1 MKTTDFIKE
10 NKFIGDDAHAMH
22 QDHEV
27 QMARSDCYNAAKY
40 AIELHKLLKN
50 ISEMEGLDGWVSE
63 KITLAN
69 DYLRTVAEYLRHQEL
84 EQQNQ
89 MSEVFT
95 AESANAKFAELLGE
109 DQNVAEAGKPDVM
122 RHTGDKTVR
131 VVKKGGKPV
140 GEIGIDAG
148 PGGNGD
154 YYVKLYDGSY
164 DAAGF
169 DTAEEALEELRYAVK
184 QMSEGPETG
193 IGSKLPKSD
202 IETFGLQKG
211 RPYKLNP
218 PQDWKPGDRKR
229 AVQQLIP
236 TQDKKDH
243 IRSRLGKH
251 VAPVLPEQDVAE
263 GSLEEIDRRGF
274 LKGAGAAAVAGAAGY
289 KMGRGDN
296 TTPTPSSTLSG
307 ADLRDPRVSYII
319 GFFYWCLGPFEHYK
333 QQENRESLKIQQDIK
348 KWIKDWDAEENH
360 WDKGLDN
367 NEKSISMRMRKERQ
381 LGQKEA
387 YDWFYHEIYK
397 ESDPKGTFERFMSRV
412 KYEHSKLLNWNKS
425 RQESVQQGVAEGAE
439 NNPVVNAITRR
450 IMLQRTDLLSKYGP
464 EKVGQAIDEVADFV
478 GDVEEIGSSDVS
490 GWIRHVEQMLGNM
503 SDQSLAETTSAG
515 GVATV
520 PGVGGGPKVG
530 SLFGGSYSP
539 KTPFTGKKKAKE
551 SVIKR

>member
-122 RHTGDKTVR
+122 RHTGDKTVK
-131 VVKKGGKPV
+131 VVKRGGKPV

-263 GSLEEIDRRGF
+263 GS
-274 LKGAGAAAVAGAAGY
+274 
-289 KMGRGDN
+289 
-296 TTPTPSSTLSG
+296 
-307 ADLRDPRVSYII
+307 
-319 GFFYWCLGPFEHYK
+319 
-333 QQENRESLKIQQDIK
+333 
-348 KWIKDWDAEENH
+348 
-360 WDKGLDN
+360 
-367 NEKSISMRMRKERQ
+367 
-381 LGQKEA
+381 
-387 YDWFYHEIYK
+387 
-397 ESDPKGTFERFMSRV
+397 
-412 KYEHSKLLNWNKS
+412 
-425 RQESVQQGVAEGAE
+425 E

>member
-69 DYLRTVAEYLRHQEL
+69 DYLRTVAEYLRHEQL
-84 EQQNQ
+84 EKQAQ
-89 MSEVFT
+89 MPEMFT
-95 AESANAKFAELLGE
+95 AESAESKFAQLL
-109 DQNVAEAGKPDVM
+109 N
-122 RHTGDKTVR
+122 DKSAVI
-131 VVKKGGKPV
+131 
-140 GEIGIDAG
+140 E
-148 PGGNGD
+148 
-154 YYVKLYDGSY
+154 GS
-164 DAAGF
+164 
-169 DTAEEALEELRYAVK
+169 V
-184 QMSEGPETG
+184 TG
-193 IGSKLPKSD
+193 IGSNLPQSD

-211 RPYKLNP
+211 RPYKINP
-218 PQDWKPGDRKR
+218 PQDFKPGDRKR

-251 VAPVLPEQDVAE
+251 VAPVLPESGVAEAQLDELSPKTLGSYVKKAASDVNTKSREAQQYKDMWAGDYPVRGAKKEVQKKQAAIDKRVSGIGRAADRLAKEDISEGFMDTVKQAFNDCVVGYPQGTSEGQFIQGWARAIRAETGRDIPLEKLAKLYDDYAERSEEIMQSHGTTNEGSAEDNLNELDKSTLGSYVKKAAADVNTKSRDAQQHKDMWAGDYPVRGAKKQARQNQADIDKRVGGISRAVDRLAAEDVAE
-263 GSLEEIDRRGF
+263 G
-274 LKGAGAAAVAGAAGY
+274 V
-289 KMGRGDN
+289 
-296 TTPTPSSTLSG
+296 T
-307 ADLRDPRVSYII
+307 
-319 GFFYWCLGPFEHYK
+319 
-333 QQENRESLKIQQDIK
+333 
-348 KWIKDWDAEENH
+348 
-360 WDKGLDN
+360 
-367 NEKSISMRMRKERQ
+367 
-381 LGQKEA
+381 EA
-387 YDWFYHEIYK
+387 
-397 ESDPKGTFERFMSRV
+397 
-412 KYEHSKLLNWNKS
+412 
-425 RQESVQQGVAEGAE
+425 GAE

-450 IMLQRTDLLSKYGP
+450 IIMQRTDLLSKYGL
-464 EKVGQAIDEVADFV
+464 EKVSDAIDEVADFV

-490 GWIRHVEQMLGNM
+490 GWVRHVEQMLGNM
-503 SDQSLAETTSAG
+503 VDQSLAETTSAG